1 MLYAFDLLELDGED
15 LRPLPLADRKKRL
28 ARLLGGRRLG
38 IVLSDHTDDDGA
50 TIFRQACV
58 MGLRG
63 DRVKA
68 ADRALSVGPL
78 AGLAQGEEPGQPG
91 DDPGAGSGMV
101 TWSGSPNTNPIMFR
115 GVMTVLP
122 PRELR
127 LRLLLEERSQLAP
140 ISRYRAAPGGLAR
153 P

>member
-15 LRPLPLADRKKRL
+15 LRPLRLADRKKRL

-78 AGLAQGEEPGQPG
+78 AGLAQGEPDSPG
-91 DDPGAGSGMV
+91 DDPGAGSRVV